1 MSEKIQ
7 KRKDRFERNET
18 EELAREW
25 KLKSQMRNEVN
36 TECGEEILG
45 FGENSVAGR
54 LRERDGRVGDR

>member
-25 KLKSQMRNEVN
+25 KLKSQMRNKVN
-36 TECGEEILG
+36 SECGEGILG
-45 FGENSVAGR
+45 FGENCVAGR
-54 LRERDGRVGDR
+54 EKEMDESGG